1 MQEELA
7 FASDPLPVPKAKV
20 LLVDDQPANLLA
32 LEAVLEDLGQVL
44 VRASSGEEALKAVLG
59 QDFAVILLD
68 VQMHGLDGLATAGLI
83 RQRERSRHTPIIFLT
98 AHDSSDALVAEAY
111 ELGAVDF
118 LVKPLVPAAVR
129 ARVAA
134 FVALFA
140 EKERARRQADQFRLL
155 IQATTDY
162 AIFLLDPQGRVVSWN
177 AGAERIK
184 GYRAEEIIGRHFSTF
199 YPQDAIDRGWP
210 AEELRRAEAEG
221 RFEDESWRVRKD
233 GTQFWA
239 NVVITALRDGG
250 GRLLGFSKVTRDLTE
265 RRQKEEALRQLNQ
278 DLERRVRDRTAD
290 LAASNEALRAE
301 AAERERAERAL
312 RDSEE
317 QFRTLADSIPQL
329 AWMARPD
336 GHIFWYNRRWY
347 EYTGATAERTE
358 GWGWRAVH
366 DPAELPRVLANWQ
379 AALSRGEPW
388 EDTFPLRRHD
398 GQMRW
403 HLSRAVPVRD
413 DQGRVVRW
421 FGTNTDITDR
431 IEAEASLKEADRRKD
446 QFLTM
451 LAHEL
456 RNPLAPVL
464 NGLQILRLSEADRE
478 IAEQARA
485 MIERQIRHLTRLVDD
500 LLDVSRI
507 TQGRIQVRRER
518 IDLAH
523 LVRTTAEDRRPV
535 LEQAGMRLDLE
546 VPEAPVWVAGDRT
559 RLAQVLNNL
568 LDNAAKFRNGGDRV
582 TVRLSVD
589 EGRGQAVIDVQD
601 KGIGIAPDLF
611 PRLFDVFAQADR
623 SLDRSRGGLGV
634 GLSVVKG
641 LVELH
646 GGEVRAT
653 SGGPG
658 RGALFTVRLPLKDEQ
673 QALAEAPAPPLQPAA
688 EPLRILVVEDNRDA
702 ADSLRLLLEL
712 LGHRVAVAYNG
723 PEGVRRAREWRPDVV
738 LCDIGL
744 PGLDGY
750 EVAGELRHDPA
761 TAGARLI
768 AITGYGQEEAR
779 RRTREAGFDHHLT
792 KPVDPA
798 VLQPLLVRTA

>member
-1 MQEELA
+1 MQEK
-7 FASDPLPVPKAKV
+7 SDSAVHQVTVPKAKI

-32 LEAVLEDLGQVL
+32 LEVVLEELGQVL
-44 VRASSGEEALKAVLG
+44 VRAHSGEEALHLLLD
-59 QDFAVILLD
+59 QDYAVILLD
-68 VQMHGLDGLATAGLI
+68 VQMHGLDGFATAGHI
-83 RQRERSRHTPIIFLT
+83 RNRERSRHTPIIFLT
-98 AHDSSDALVAEAY
+98 AHYSDDSLVAQAY
-111 ELGAVDF
+111 QLGAVDF
-118 LVKPLVPAAVR
+118 LVKPLVPAIVR
-129 ARVAA
+129 AKVAA

-140 EKERARRQADQFRLL
+140 EKEQARRQADQLRLL
-155 IQATTDY
+155 IQATIDY
-162 AIFLLDPQGRVVSWN
+162 AIFMLDPQGRVVTWN
-177 AGAERIK
+177 TGAERIK
-184 GYRAEEIIGRHFSTF
+184 GYRADEIIGQHFSRF
-199 YPQDAIDRGWP
+199 YPQDANDRGWP
-210 AEELRRAEAEG
+210 AEELRRAAAEG
-221 RFEDESWRVRKD
+221 RFEDEGWRVKKD
-233 GTQFWA
+233 GSLFWA
-239 NVVITALRDGG
+239 NVVITALRDDA
-250 GRLLGFSKVTRDLTE
+250 GRLQGFSKVTRDLTE
-265 RRQKEEALRQLNQ
+265 RRRKDEALRQLNQ

-301 AAERERAERAL
+301 AAERERAEQAL
-312 RDSEE
+312 RESEE

-347 EYTGATAERTE
+347 EYTGTTPDQVE
-358 GWGWRAVH
+358 GWGWQAVH
-366 DPAELPRVLANWQ
+366 DPVALPGVLSDWR
-379 AALSRGEPW
+379 AALARGEAW
-388 EDTFPLRRHD
+388 EDTFPLRRRD

-413 DQGRVVRW
+413 EHGQIVRW
-421 FGTNTDITDR
+421 FGTNTDITER
-431 IEAEASLKEADRRKD
+431 VEAEAALKEAERRKD
-446 QFLTM
+446 QFLAM

-464 NGLQILRLSEADRE
+464 NGLQVLRLSEADRE
-478 IAEQARA
+478 VAEQARD

-507 TQGRIQVRRER
+507 TQGRIQIRRER
-518 IDLAH
+518 IDLAD
-523 LVRTTAEDRRPV
+523 LVRTAAGDRRPV
-535 LEQAGMRLDLE
+535 LEQVGMKLVLE
-546 VPEAPVWVAGDRT
+546 VPETPVWVAGDPT

-568 LDNAAKFRNGGDRV
+568 LDNAAKFRNGGDSV
-582 TVRLSVD
+582 TVRMTVD
-589 EGRGQAVIDVQD
+589 EERQQAVIDVQD

-646 GGEVRAT
+646 GGEVFAA

-658 RGALFTVRLPLKDEQ
+658 MGASFTVRLPLKDEPH
-673 QALAEAPAPPLQPAA
+673 ALAENPATPLTPAA
-688 EPLRILVVEDNRDA
+688 ESLRILIVEDNRDA
-702 ADSLRLLLEL
+702 AESLRLLLEL

-750 EVAGELRHDPA
+750 AVAGELRHDPA

-768 AITGYGQEEAR
+768 AITGYGQEEDR
-779 RRTREAGFDHHLT
+779 RRTRQAGFDHHLT

-798 VLQPLLVRTA
+798 ILQPLLVRTA